1 MTPPTLT
8 ETAEAI
14 YRDRIG
20 FCSRSEAQAMAELIA
35 EGFSHGFIT
44 AFADGS
50 RIVVGAHSREEA
62 RSKRIAADWEAKA
75 NGKFPLGSNE
85 FSLLIY
91 APKPWETVENKPT
104 RPVRTGGAAKVLEAA

>member
-20 FCSRSEAQAMAELIA
+20 FCSRSEAQAMAELMA
-35 EGFSHGFIT
+35 EGFSHGFLT

-62 RSKRIAADWEAKA
+62 RSKRIAADWDAK
-75 NGKFPLGSNE
+75 NCGKFPLGSNE

-91 APKPWETVENKPT
+91 APKPWETVEKTPT
-104 RPVRTGGAAKVLEAA
+104 GPVLTGGAAAVLEAA